1 MYLQLALSSADDVG
15 NYLAGSTLSLTGCL
29 QGRPSRAI
37 PPGTPSRHTRAGVAP
52 VPSRVRVDAA

>member
-29 QGRPSRAI
+29 QGQSLRAHLRGTHARASRRF
-37 PPGTPSRHTRAGVAP
+37 PRGFVWTPL
-52 VPSRVRVDAA
+52 